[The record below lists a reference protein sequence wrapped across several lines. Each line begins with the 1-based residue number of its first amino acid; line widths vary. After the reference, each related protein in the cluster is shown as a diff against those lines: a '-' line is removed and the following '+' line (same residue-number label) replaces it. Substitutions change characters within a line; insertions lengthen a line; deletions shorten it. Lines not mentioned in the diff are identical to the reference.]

1 MFLPE
6 RLAFIDVESTGAHP
20 ARDRL
25 TEIAIVRVEHGS
37 VVARW
42 ESLIAPGVSIPPLI
56 QNLVGITDEMVADA
70 PSFADIADTVATL
83 LDDCVFVAHNARFDY
98 GFIKNAFA
106 RMGRDFDAPVL
117 CTVKLSRA
125 LYPEHHRHGLDAL
138 IERHGLTCTARHR
151 AMGDVDAVL
160 QFIGLAGDT
169 FAPDVLT
176 RAVKR
181 AMKVPPQPS
190 GLPEGVLEG
199 VPDAPGVYLFFATDE
214 PPQNDRT
221 DIPLHI
227 GSSASLRSRV
237 KAYFSTAHG
246 KDAELARKVRRLDW
260 IETAG
265 ELGALLLE
273 MELVNTV
280 QPSGKR
286 VPHGGNA
293 FALRLLPNR
302 RRPPIFERVPL
313 AGTDPLAWDENVYG
327 VFRSGDEA
335 NALLRELALV
345 YRLCPRRLGLEGGSG
360 PCSAHLAGRCAGVC
374 AGSETLAQHDTRL
387 LGALGAAR
395 LKPWPWPGAVVV
407 KERNEASGREAFHLF
422 DHWCHLASVDQAAA
436 VEVQLRQSRRIFD
449 ADLYRLLSRWLA
461 SPAHRA
467 LVYKIE

>member
-1 MFLPE
+1 MSLPE

-25 TEIAIVRVEHGS
+25 TEIAIVRVEYGA

-42 ESLIAPGVSIPPLI
+42 ESLVAPGVPIPPLI
-56 QNLVGITDEMVADA
+56 QNLVGITDEMVAGA

-83 LDDCVFVAHNARFDY
+83 LDGCVFVAHNARFDY
-98 GFIKNAFA
+98 GFIKNAFG

-151 AMGDVDAVL
+151 AMGDVDAIR
-160 QFIGLAGDT
+160 QFVGLASDA
-169 FAPDVLT
+169 FAPDVLAH
-176 RAVKR
+176 AVKR
-181 AMKVPPQPS
+181 AMKVPPQPP

-199 VPDAPGVYLFFATDE
+199 VPDAPGAYLFFTTDE
-214 PPQNDRT
+214 PPQNGRADV
-221 DIPLHI
+221 PLYI
-227 GSSASLRSRV
+227 GSSTSLRSRV
-237 KAYFSTAHG
+237 KAHFSAAHG

-273 MELVNTV
+273 AELLSTL
-280 QPSGKR
+280 QPSGKH
-286 VPHGGNA
+286 VPQGANA

-313 AGTDPLAWDENVYG
+313 AGTDPLVWGEDVYG
-327 VFRSGDEA
+327 VFRGRDEA
-335 NALLRELALV
+335 DALLRELALA

-360 PCSAHLAGRCAGVC
+360 PCAAHLAGRCAGVC
-374 AGSETLAQHDTRL
+374 AGHETLAQHDTRL
-387 LGALGAAR
+387 LGALGAVR
-395 LKPWPWPGAVVV
+395 LKPWPWSGAVVV

-436 VEVQLRQSRRIFD
+436 VDAQLCQSRRIFD
-449 ADLYRLLSRWLA
+449 ADLYRLLGRWLA
-461 SPAHRA
+461 APAHRA

>member
-199 VPDAPGVYLFFATDE
+199 VPDAPGVYLFFRHR
-214 PPQNDRT
+214 RT
-221 DIPLHI
+221 
-227 GSSASLRSRV
+227 A
-237 KAYFSTAHG
+237 
-246 KDAELARKVRRLDW
+246 AER
-260 IETAG
+260 
-265 ELGALLLE
+265 
-273 MELVNTV
+273 
-280 QPSGKR
+280 
-286 VPHGGNA
+286 PHGYTTPYWQQRQPA
-293 FALRLLPNR
+293 QPRQ
-302 RRPPIFERVPL
+302 
-313 AGTDPLAWDENVYG
+313 G
-327 VFRSGDEA
+327 VFFHGPRQGCRTGAQSAAPGLDRNRWRTGCVA
-335 NALLRELALV
+335 AGNGIGQ
-345 YRLCPRRLGLEGGSG
+345 YRATIG
-360 PCSAHLAGRCAGVC
+360 
-374 AGSETLAQHDTRL
+374 
-387 LGALGAAR
+387 
-395 LKPWPWPGAVVV
+395 
-407 KERNEASGREAFHLF
+407 
-422 DHWCHLASVDQAAA
+422 
-436 VEVQLRQSRRIFD
+436 
-449 ADLYRLLSRWLA
+449 
-461 SPAHRA
+461 
-467 LVYKIE
+467 